1 MAEVKCGMMA
11 YYDIVISPDLKGM
24 PLLSSKDNDQMFQ
37 AGVKAAQEAISGI
50 REILIER
57 NVIR

>member
-1 MAEVKCGMMA
+1 MA